1 MYIPPVFGPFDIS
14 NFPAAIQET
23 ISEINAPCNLQN
35 TAGQNQLAMI
45 FNYFVI
51 ALTLFL
57 AIYAAMNSSQIT
69 GETTIDSPMFCFCHG
84 ETEIPKIQKMRLDG
98 QKIIPDD
105 RKR

>member
-1 MYIPPVFGPFDIS
+1 MYIPPSFGPFDIS
-14 NFPAAIQET
+14 SFPDAIQDT

-69 GETTIDSPMFCFCHG
+69 GETKIESPMFCFFYG